1 MTWWESIGGRMEV
14 IDEWVIAIQA
24 AEVLCQK
31 FQEDVAILYDFSV
44 VRLSE
49 NEEPPLEIIRYDGP
63 R

>member
-1 MTWWESIGGRMEV
+1 MEV

-24 AEVLCQK
+24 AEVLSQK

-49 NEEPPLEIIRYDGP
+49 NEEPPLEIIRYDDS